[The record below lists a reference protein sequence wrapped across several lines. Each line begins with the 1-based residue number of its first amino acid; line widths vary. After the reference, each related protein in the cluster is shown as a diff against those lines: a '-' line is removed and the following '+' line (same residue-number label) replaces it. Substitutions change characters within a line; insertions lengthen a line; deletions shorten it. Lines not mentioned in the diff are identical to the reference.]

1 MKNACSFIFQKLYP
15 THLQNTSPKIQIER
29 KTAVGTTGK
38 GSHTSEHTPS
48 VATLSRLGWT
58 SASSAPCV
66 GVRDRKRRTHA
77 QTTWAQ
83 GRLLHEVIAFTHG
96 HVTDT
101 HSNVLI
107 LTRMLFQFPVCQ
119 HPFGSR
125 LKRWL
130 FKVIYY
136 CIRSA
141 SAAPGSINK
150 RKCAFPTGKHTGY
163 IQCKLKRKNS
173 VARYFQ

>member
-1 MKNACSFIFQKLYP
+1 MN
-15 THLQNTSPKIQIER
+15 THLPWPHSAIRMNTSTICPLCGREGQEEAN
-29 KTAVGTTGK
+29 T
-38 GSHTSEHTPS
+38 HTH
-48 VATLSRLGWT
+48 
-58 SASSAPCV
+58 
-66 GVRDRKRRTHA
+66 
-77 QTTWAQ
+77 TTWAQ

-101 HSNVLI
+101 HSNILI

-150 RKCAFPTGKHTGY
+150 RKCAFLTGKTHRLHTMQVQKGKILLQGISNKSPKLIVCCRSSRDRTY
-163 IQCKLKRKNS
+163 IHHNAKHNGAFNLAWC
-173 VARYFQ
+173 F